1 MGRTVAIITIA
12 LALFIPI
19 SMSSCGDN
27 AGETSSSVS
36 EVSTVQHTTANDDKM
51 ALLAAE
57 TILRNA
63 ERAQEKYYRQYGVYA
78 SSVEKLRNIN
88 AKISTRLI
96 VVSGNEGGYEMQVI
110 ASDSAHTALI
120 LRKDGTRIER
130 VDSNGEHW

>member
-1 MGRTVAIITIA
+1 MGRPIAIIAIA

-19 SMSSCGDN
+19 FMSSCGDN
-27 AGETSSSVS
+27 TEVTASSVS
-36 EVSTVQHTTANDDKM
+36 EVATTHHTTANDDKM

-63 ERAQEKYYRQYGVYA
+63 ERAQEKYYRKYGLYA
-78 SSVEKLRNIN
+78 SSVEKLKNIN
-88 AKISTRLI
+88 PKISSRLI
-96 VVSGNEGGYEMQVI
+96 VVSGNEDGYEMQVI
-110 ASDSAHTALI
+110 ASDSAHTTLI